1 MQKASLTKQVTLHI
15 TVHWRDVAHVSLSG
29 TERVGLVLHS
39 ESVERL
45 PSVQVRPALCDE
57 SASWHQTG
65 TC

>member
-45 PSVQVRPALCDE
+45 PSVQVRPAL
-57 SASWHQTG
+57 
-65 TC
+65 